1 MHCMQSVIYLVTII
15 SFPLQLSLRSILHNS
30 VVKRR
35 INCAQ
40 IFLKINVHRIVPQK
54 KAESGDHTWLFTF
67 KQECDILF

>member
-1 MHCMQSVIYLVTII
+1 MQSVIYLVTII

-35 INCAQ
+35 INGAQ